1 MVDDQ
6 NTRLI
11 ELDSFDT
18 AAAVEPGEEAQA
30 KRRFM
35 TLLVD
40 SSVSGDPAR
49 ARVRKAYNTE
59 GATFAVKSLFPLV
72 GPAAGAPED
81 MSDET
86 LQALASAFFEEY
98 RNLFAVSNLK
108 GFPKVYGYG
117 FCGRAPVMVMEWIE
131 GPNLLEA
138 RPFLPHATP
147 HGPEPAGVE
156 ADAVAAIGE
165 AAASAL
171 VQTTCLDSTF
181 VHRDISPRNILLDTS
196 SRSVAEQVA
205 DGSYDVRVVDL
216 ESSCIV
222 RQTPTTFTMRSNIWR
237 HGTPEYAAPEMLT
250 NDVEG
255 VEKLR
260 LSPSVDVY
268 ALCSVL
274 YELYAGRTP
283 YDVASRPLESPYRIK
298 MAGAPAALLARSK
311 KDEGLVEAI
320 LAGIRPDPAERIG
333 VRELVGRLRAWRAN
347 KSYLPAAEY
356 MGRRTAEPVAGTHL
370 SMAGSAGAGASRRV
384 DTAPAAKL
392 PEDGAAAGASAGAKK
407 GAALLSRRAAVLLGI
422 GALGVAAAAVATRG
436 FGPLRPRTLDD
447 YSWEELA
454 ALADRIA
461 AAGTDEE
468 GMAIARE
475 AGLVNAEGR
484 LTDEQVKRFSL
495 ADGSA
500 AEAQVVSFRADARA
514 DGQGVAGISFLM
526 RTPVGDA
533 RPMNDGPCS
542 GGWEQSSLR
551 KWMANEMP
559 ALLPAELVARVRPV
573 SKVSNNVG
581 AVNADDVIELTRTS
595 DAFWLPSM
603 SELCGHQGPETFA
616 EGYEYLSHL
625 YSDEGTQY
633 QLFRELG
640 VSGLTENDALVRV
653 SGSQS
658 VFWWERTPSADG
670 SVGAASTV
678 FNRVMRNGDAFC
690 GAVPGEAPDEPT
702 YVIPGFCL

>member
-1 MVDDQ
+1 MVDAQ

-18 AAAVEPGEEAQA
+18 AAAVEPGEEAQT

-40 SSVSGDPAR
+40 ASVSGDPAR
-49 ARVRKAYNTE
+49 ARVRRAYNTE
-59 GATFAVKSLFPLV
+59 GETFAVKSLFPLV
-72 GPAAGAPED
+72 GPAAGVPEG
-81 MSDET
+81 MPNET
-86 LQALASAFFEEY
+86 LRTLASAFFEEY
-98 RNLFAVSNLK
+98 SNLFAVSNLK

-117 FCGRAPVMVMEWIE
+117 FSGRAPVMVMEWIE

-138 RPFLPHATP
+138 RPLLPHATP
-147 HGPEPAGVE
+147 LGPEPAGVE

-181 VHRDISPRNILLDTS
+181 VHRDISPRNILLDAS

-205 DGSYDVRVVDL
+205 DGSYDVRIVDL

-237 HGTPEYAAPEMLT
+237 HGTPEYAASEMLT
-250 NDVEG
+250 NDIEG
-255 VEKLR
+255 VERLR

-298 MAGAPAALLARSK
+298 MAGAPVALPARSK

-333 VRELVGRLRAWRAN
+333 VRELLGRLRAWRAN
-347 KSYLPAAEY
+347 KCYLPVAERT
-356 MGRRTAEPVAGTHL
+356 GSRTAEPVGGTHL
-370 SMAGSAGAGASRRV
+370 SMTGSAGASASRRV
-384 DTAPAAKL
+384 DTTPAAEL
-392 PEDGAAAGASAGAKK
+392 PEEGTAAEASAGAKK
-407 GAALLSRRAAVLLGI
+407 GKALLSRRAAVLLGI

-436 FGPLRPRTLDD
+436 FGLLRPRTLDD

-454 ALADRIA
+454 ALAGRIA
-461 AAGTDEE
+461 AAGSDEE
-468 GMAIARE
+468 GIAIARE
-475 AGLVNAEGR
+475 AGLVNADGK

-500 AEAQVVSFRADARA
+500 AEAQIVGFRADERA

-533 RPMNDGPCS
+533 RPMNDEPRS

-551 KWMANEMP
+551 EWMASEMP
-559 ALLPAELVARVRPV
+559 ALLPAELVARVREV
-573 SKVSNNVG
+573 VKVSNNMG
-581 AVNADDVIELTRTS
+581 AVDAGDEAELTRTA

-603 SELCGHQGPETFA
+603 SELCGYQGPETFA

-640 VSGLTENDALVRV
+640 VSGLTENDALVREV
-653 SGSQS
+653 DGKS

-678 FNRVMRNGDAFC
+678 FNRVMHNGDAFC

>member
-18 AAAVEPGEEAQA
+18 AAAVEPGEEAQT

-40 SSVSGDPAR
+40 ASVSGDPAR

-59 GATFAVKSLFPLV
+59 GETFAVKSLFPLV
-72 GPAAGAPED
+72 GPAAGVPEG
-81 MSDET
+81 MPDET
-86 LQALASAFFEEY
+86 LRALASAFFEEY

-117 FCGRAPVMVMEWIE
+117 FSGRAPVMVMEWIE

-138 RPFLPHATP
+138 HPLLPHATP
-147 HGPEPAGVE
+147 LGPEPAGVE
-156 ADAVAAIGE
+156 ANAVAAIGE

-171 VQTTCLDSTF
+171 AQTTCLDSTF
-181 VHRDISPRNILLDTS
+181 VHRDISPRNILFDAS

-205 DGSYDVRVVDL
+205 DGSYDVRIVDL

-222 RQTPTTFTMRSNIWR
+222 RQAPTTFTMRSNIWR

-250 NDVEG
+250 NDIEG
-255 VEKLR
+255 VERLR

-298 MAGAPAALLARSK
+298 MAGAPAGLPARSK

-320 LAGIRPDPAERIG
+320 LAG
-333 VRELVGRLRAWRAN
+333 
-347 KSYLPAAEY
+347 
-356 MGRRTAEPVAGTHL
+356 THL
-370 SMAGSAGAGASRRV
+370 SMTGSAGAGASRRV
-384 DTAPAAKL
+384 DTTPAAEL
-392 PEDGAAAGASAGAKK
+392 PEEGAAAEASAGAKK
-407 GAALLSRRAAVLLGI
+407 GKALLSHRAAVLLGI

-436 FGPLRPRTLDD
+436 FGLLRPRTLDG

-454 ALADRIA
+454 ALAGRIA
-461 AAGTDEE
+461 AAGSDEE
-468 GMAIARE
+468 GIVIARE
-475 AGLVNAEGR
+475 AGLVNADGK
-484 LTDEQVKRFSL
+484 LTDEQAKRFSL

-500 AEAQVVSFRADARA
+500 AEARVVGFRADERA

-533 RPMNDGPCS
+533 RPMNDTAQT

-551 KWMANEMP
+551 EWMANEMP
-559 ALLPAELVARVRPV
+559 ALLPAELAARVREV
-573 SKVSNNVG
+573 VKVSNNVG
-581 AVNADDVIELTRTS
+581 AVGAGDEAELTRTA

-603 SELCGHQGPETFA
+603 SELCGYQGPETFA

-640 VSGLTENDALVRV
+640 VSGLTENDALVREV
-653 SGSQS
+653 DGKS

-670 SVGAASTV
+670 SVGEPSTL

>member
-40 SSVSGDPAR
+40 ASVSGDPAR

-72 GPAAGAPED
+72 GPAAGVPKD
-81 MSDET
+81 MPDET
-86 LQALASAFFEEY
+86 LQALTSAFFEEY

-117 FCGRAPVMVMEWIE
+117 FRGREPIMVMEWIE

-138 RPFLPHATP
+138 RPLLPHATP
-147 HGPEPAGVE
+147 LGTEPAGVE

-165 AAASAL
+165 AAAGAL
-171 VQTTCLDSTF
+171 VQTTCLDSKF
-181 VHRDISPRNILLDTS
+181 VHRDISPRNLLLDTS

-205 DGSYDVRVVDL
+205 DGSYDVRIVDL

-222 RQTPTTFTMRSNIWR
+222 RQAPTTFTMRSNIWR

-250 NDVEG
+250 NDIEG
-255 VEKLR
+255 VERLR

-298 MAGAPAALLARSK
+298 MAGAPAALPARSK
-311 KDEGLVEAI
+311 KDERLVEAI

-333 VRELVGRLRAWRAN
+333 VRELLGRLRAWRAN
-347 KSYLPAAEY
+347 KSYLPVAERT
-356 MGRRTAEPVAGTHL
+356 GSRTAEPVAGTHL
-370 SMAGSAGAGASRRV
+370 SMTGSAGAGASRRV
-384 DTAPAAKL
+384 DTAPAAEL
-392 PEDGAAAGASAGAKK
+392 PEEGAAAGASAGAKK
-407 GAALLSRRAAVLLGI
+407 GRALLSRRAAALLGI
-422 GALGVAAAAVATRG
+422 GALGVVAAAVATRG
-436 FGPLRPRTLDD
+436 FGLLRPRTLDD
-447 YSWEELA
+447 YNWEELA
-454 ALADRIA
+454 ALAGRIA
-461 AAGTDEE
+461 AAGSDEE
-468 GMAIARE
+468 GIVIARE
-475 AGLVNAEGR
+475 AGLVNVDGK
-484 LTDEQVKRFSL
+484 LTDERVKRFSFT
-495 ADGSA
+495 DGSA
-500 AEAQVVSFRADARA
+500 AEAQIVGFRADERA

-533 RPMNDGPCS
+533 RPMNDGPRS

-551 KWMANEMP
+551 EWMANEMP
-559 ALLPAELVARVRPV
+559 ALLPAELSARVREV
-573 SKVSNNVG
+573 VKVSNNVG
-581 AVNADDVIELTRTS
+581 AVDAGGEAELTRTA

-603 SELCGHQGPETFA
+603 SELCGYQGPETFA

-640 VSGLTENDALVRV
+640 VSGLTENVSLVRM
-653 SGSQS
+653 SGGQS

-670 SVGAASTV
+670 SVGEPSTL

>member
-49 ARVRKAYNTE
+49 ARVRRAYNTE

-72 GPAAGAPED
+72 GPDAGVPKG
-81 MSDET
+81 MPDET
-86 LQALASAFFEEY
+86 FQALASAFFEEY

-138 RPFLPHATP
+138 RPLLPHATP
-147 HGPEPAGVE
+147 HGSEPAGVE

-181 VHRDISPRNILLDTS
+181 VHRDVSPRNILLDTS

-222 RQTPTTFTMRSNIWR
+222 RQTPTTFTMRSSIWR

-298 MAGAPAALLARSK
+298 MAGAPAALLARSP

-347 KSYLPAAEY
+347 KSYLPVAEY

-370 SMAGSAGAGASRRV
+370 SMAGSAGAGASRHV
-384 DTAPAAKL
+384 DTPAAKL

-407 GAALLSRRAAVLLGI
+407 GMALLSRRAAVLLGI

-436 FGPLRPRTLDD
+436 FGLLRPRTLDD

-454 ALADRIA
+454 ALAGRIA
-461 AAGTDEE
+461 AAASDEE
-468 GMAIARE
+468 GMVIARE
-475 AGLVNAEGR
+475 AGLVNVDGK

-500 AEAQVVSFRADARA
+500 AEAQIVGFRADERA

-533 RPMNDGPCS
+533 RPMNDGPRS

-551 KWMANEMP
+551 KWMSDEIP
-559 ALLPAELVARVRPV
+559 ALLPAELALRVRPV

-581 AVNADDVIELTRTS
+581 GVDAGDVIELTRTS

-603 SELCGHQGPETFA
+603 SELCGYQGPDTFA
-616 EGYEYLSHL
+616 EGFEYLSRL
-625 YSDEGTQY
+625 YSEEGDQY

-640 VSGLTENDALVRV
+640 VSGLTENDALVREV
-653 SGSQS
+653 DGKS

-670 SVGAASTV
+670 SLGEPSTL

-690 GAVPGEAPDEPT
+690 GAVPGGAPDEPT

>member
-40 SSVSGDPAR
+40 ASASGDPAR
-49 ARVRKAYNTE
+49 ARVRRAYNTE
-59 GATFAVKSLFPLV
+59 EETFAVKSLFPLV
-72 GPAAGAPED
+72 GPAAGVPEG
-81 MSDET
+81 MPDET
-86 LQALASAFFEEY
+86 LRALASAFFEEY

-117 FCGRAPVMVMEWIE
+117 FSGRAPVMVMEWIE

-138 RPFLPHATP
+138 RPLLPHATP
-147 HGPEPAGVE
+147 LGPEPAGVE

-181 VHRDISPRNILLDTS
+181 VHRDISPRNILFDAS

-205 DGSYDVRVVDL
+205 DGSYDVRIVDL

-222 RQTPTTFTMRSNIWR
+222 RHAPTTFTMRSNIWR

-250 NDVEG
+250 NDIEG
-255 VEKLR
+255 VERLR

-298 MAGAPAALLARSK
+298 MASAPAALPARSK

-333 VRELVGRLRAWRAN
+333 VRELLGRLRAWRAN
-347 KSYLPAAEY
+347 KSYLPVAE
-356 MGRRTAEPVAGTHL
+356 RTGSRAAEPVGGTHL
-370 SMAGSAGAGASRRV
+370 SMTGSAGAGASRRV
-384 DTAPAAKL
+384 DTTPAAEL
-392 PEDGAAAGASAGAKK
+392 PKEGTAAEASAGAKK
-407 GAALLSRRAAVLLGI
+407 GKALLSRRAAVLLGI

-436 FGPLRPRTLDD
+436 FGLLRPRTLDD

-454 ALADRIA
+454 ALAGRIA
-461 AAGTDEE
+461 AAGSDEE
-468 GMAIARE
+468 GIAIARE
-475 AGLVNAEGR
+475 TGLVNADGK

-500 AEAQVVSFRADARA
+500 AEAQIVGFRADERA

-533 RPMNDGPCS
+533 RPMNDTVQT

-551 KWMANEMP
+551 EWMANEMP
-559 ALLPAELVARVRPV
+559 ALLPAELAARVREV
-573 SKVSNNVG
+573 VKVSNNVG
-581 AVNADDVIELTRTS
+581 AVDAGDEAELTRTA

-603 SELCGHQGPETFA
+603 SELCGYQGPETFA
-616 EGYEYLSHL
+616 EGYEHLSHL

-640 VSGLTENDALVRV
+640 VSGLTENDALVREV
-653 SGSQS
+653 DGKS

-670 SVGAASTV
+670 SVGEPSTL